1 MSEQIQLFTPMIYC
15 DGALEAI
22 SFYEDV
28 FGAKEITDR
37 RMLASHVVP
46 GAENDPE
53 LSRTVVYAKL
63 QFSDGSALNVAD
75 HWGDPTARNGSVTG
89 NNVHI
94 GTQHTSPA
102 TQQRAFEKLAAEGTV
117 HEALESKPWG
127 AVYGIVQDKYGV
139 IWEMNCYAG

>member
-1 MSEQIQLFTPMIYC
+1 MSEQIQLFTPMVYC

-22 SFYEDV
+22 AFYEDV

-46 GAENDPE
+46 GAENDLE
-53 LSRTVVYAKL
+53 LNRTVVYAKL
-63 QFSDGSALNVAD
+63 QFADGSALNVAD
-75 HWGDPTARNGSVTG
+75 HWGDPTARTGSVTG
-89 NNVHI
+89 NNIHI

-102 TQQRAFEKLAAEGTV
+102 TQRAAFEKLAAEGTV
-117 HEALESKPWG
+117 HEALEAKPWG

>member
-22 SFYEDV
+22 AFYEDV

-75 HWGDPTARNGSVTG
+75 HWGDPSARSGSVTG
-89 NNVHI
+89 NNIHI
-94 GTQHTSPA
+94 GTQHASPA
-102 TQQRAFEKLAAEGTV
+102 TQRKAFEKLATEGTV
-117 HEALESKPWG
+117 HEALEPKPWG